1 MARAEYCVWGTDR
14 QQSSDFKGRRVPS
27 ARKKGKG
34 VPSWADFVPDD
45 ITQPEA
51 AGIGT
56 DFPSSF

>member
-1 MARAEYCVWGTDR
+1 MWGTDR

-27 ARKKGKG
+27 ARKEGKG

-51 AGIGT
+51 AGIGI